1 MHQVAPVEVRRI
13 PIPALVL
20 DDSHGNIPMDTTPT
34 PVPVDSYPDILA
46 DTTPASAPDK
56 SHADILADTTP
67 TPAPDDSRA
76 NILTDAIPN
85 PAADQCHSN
94 VPTNTPI
101 LYGNGENIA
110 MGTTPDPASGG
121 SYANILTD
129 TTRAPVTEASH
140 ANILANTA
148 PASPSVCTELIEEN
162 KEHGSVKQE
171 SEPRS
176 LYQQPQKS
184 HSEPTLIARNPE
196 WKLTREGFAGHPSI
210 LTQDALSIR
219 PALGLGIYDGHDTA
233 LAGPSLAT
241 GTVHM
246 PCDGGRACDNLPHY
260 RRHERR
266 SRNRSTATVLGQR
279 AAVYAP
285 EPVAP
290 HGGSGD
296 NRPDSYVSSED
307 AGDASEIVETPVLR
321 GPYDPGRSQGRP
333 RRPIKW
339 DQNVKQN
346 RVHRW
351 LWLVLPDL
359 AIMISLFLAAIYMDK
374 RLNNFR
380 WMTRRFPMTVD
391 PLNSTW
397 VGPVE
402 ISWPK
407 EDFIVPVL
415 TAEILIPLIP
425 TVILLA
431 MQIFVRNFW
440 DLNAAIFG
448 LFKGIAI
455 VYVASHP
462 ILKFIEDRR
471 KLLFDSEPQLYLG
484 IVAKKH
490 FRTLLQ
496 VILKSFI
503 GIPSLDVS
511 KVILWANAFR

>member
-13 PIPALVL
+13 PTPDLVL

-46 DTTPASAPDK
+46 YTTPASAPDK

-67 TPAPDDSRA
+67 TPAPDDNRA

-94 VPTNTPI
+94 VPTNTTI

-129 TTRAPVTEASH
+129 TTPGPVPEASH

-260 RRHERR
+260 RHHERR
-266 SRNRSTATVLGQR
+266 SRNRSAATVLGQR
-279 AAVYAP
+279 ADVYAP
-285 EPVAP
+285 EPVAL

-296 NRPDSYVSSED
+296 NRQDSLVSSED
-307 AGDASEIVETPVLR
+307 AGDASGIIETPVLP
-321 GPYDPGRSQGRP
+321 GPYDSRRSRGRP
-333 RRPIKW
+333 QRPKRW

-359 AIMISLFLAAIYMDK
+359 CIMLSFFLAAIFMDQY
-374 RLNNFR
+374 LHNFR
-380 WMTRRFPMTVD
+380 WMTRTFPLTWD
-391 PLNSTW
+391 PSTGTW

-407 EDFIVPVL
+407 KDFIVPVL

-425 TVILLA
+425 TVIILA
-431 MQIFVRNFW
+431 MQIWVRNFW
-440 DLNAAIFG
+440 DFNAAIFG

-462 ILKFIEDRR
+462 ILESIENRA
-471 KLLFDSEPQLYLG
+471 KLLFDSGRQYYLRF
-484 IVAKKH
+484 VAKIY

-496 VILKSFI
+496 LILKSFI
-503 GIPSLDVS
+503 GNPSLNVS
-511 KVILWANAFR
+511 K